1 MANKYGV
8 KIWSKD
14 AVRNPQFLKEC
25 VAHVREGFF
34 DYVELF
40 ALAGSYND
48 TSSLL
53 YKELN
58 GLPVVIHAPHS
69 GVGMDLGNKEMQP
82 QNRIMLADSLKFA
95 DLFKAEIIILHAGIG
110 QGEQYFNES
119 IRQFRLIN
127 DQRLAVENQPY
138 ECCVTHRLL
147 HGVTPDEI
155 RIIQNET
162 GCKFCLDFY
171 HAVCAANNLG
181 YKVEDYWRQFNGM
194 VPDMYH
200 LCDGYMDGKEDVHL
214 HYGEGKIDL
223 AALLRDFVHPN
234 SMLTMETGREVPQT
248 AEPWV
253 RDAEYIRAKEAEI

>member
-25 VAHVREGFF
+25 AVHVREGFF

-82 QNRIMLADSLKFA
+82 QNRIMLADSLNLPIYSKPKS
-95 DLFKAEIIILHAGIG
+95 LFYMRGSG
-110 QGEQYFNES
+110 
-119 IRQFRLIN
+119 R
-127 DQRLAVENQPY
+127 
-138 ECCVTHRLL
+138 
-147 HGVTPDEI
+147 
-155 RIIQNET
+155 
-162 GCKFCLDFY
+162 
-171 HAVCAANNLG
+171 ANNTLM
-181 YKVEDYWRQFNGM
+181 KVFGS
-194 VPDMYH
+194 
-200 LCDGYMDGKEDVHL
+200 
-214 HYGEGKIDL
+214 
-223 AALLRDFVHPN
+223 FV
-234 SMLTMETGREVPQT
+234 
-248 AEPWV
+248 
-253 RDAEYIRAKEAEI
+253 